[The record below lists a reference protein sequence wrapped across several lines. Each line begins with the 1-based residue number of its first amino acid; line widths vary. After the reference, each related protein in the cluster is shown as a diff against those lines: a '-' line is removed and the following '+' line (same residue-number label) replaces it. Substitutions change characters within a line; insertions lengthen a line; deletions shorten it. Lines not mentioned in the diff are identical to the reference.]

1 MPQVPS
7 LWREFAAIL
16 LQRPRPS
23 SRIAATYPPGECYTT
38 DNGSVSSILVPIVLI
53 GLLGDIPLSFAIVA
67 ISRPD
72 HPALIHTIVLA
83 LGLLT
88 VGWAVAARSAARS
101 MPHVLTHDALW
112 TGGGIR
118 DAAIIPR
125 AAIRRIVSIQGSRH
139 QWVREQGLS
148 RKEVLLA
155 SGFDPPNLAIELDD
169 SACASVLM
177 GRSGRPRGIR
187 RWILLYAD
195 RPAALAMAA
204 ASNPAPSD
212 WVSAPKT

>member
-23 SRIAATYPPGECYTT
+23 SLIAATYPPGERYAIG
-38 DNGSVSSILVPIVLI
+38 NGSVSSILVPIVLI
-53 GLLGDIPLSFAIVA
+53 GLLGDIPLSFVIVA

-72 HPALIHTIVLA
+72 HPALVHTIVLV

-101 MPHVLTHDALW
+101 MPHVLTDDALW

-118 DAAIIPR
+118 DVAVIPK
-125 AAIRRIVSIQGSRH
+125 AAIRRVVSIQGSRH
-139 QWVREQGLS
+139 QWLREQGLD
-148 RKEVLLA
+148 RKAVFLA
-155 SGFDPPNLAIELDD
+155 SGFDPPNVAIELDD
-169 SACASVLM
+169 SACASARM
-177 GRSGRPRGIR
+177 GRRGRPIGIR
-187 RWILLYAD
+187 RWVLLYAD
-195 RPAALAMAA
+195 RPAALAMAV
-204 ASNPAPSD
+204 APNCGSSD
-212 WVSAPKT
+212 LGSVPNT